1 MTTIFALRS
10 LAVVTAAL
18 IQVGYG
24 VSAPAK
30 DRMAEDRMIVRP
42 AEGLKF
48 EAQPDGT
55 SIAVISGDTATG
67 PSVMFMKYKNGPIPM
82 HSHPSGYHA
91 VVLRGTAKHWAQGV
105 TEANSPPLR
114 PGSYWF
120 QPPELIHT
128 DACVDVSGECII
140 FVQNLGRRGFI
151 PAEPAKK

>member
-1 MTTIFALRS
+1 MKTILALRS
-10 LAVVTAAL
+10 LGA
-18 IQVGYG
+18 
-24 VSAPAK
+24 VSATLVLVGCGASAPSK

-42 AEGLKF
+42 TEDLKF
-48 EAQPDGT
+48 ETQPDGT
-55 SIAVISGDTATG
+55 SIAVISGDPATG
-67 PSVMFMKYKNGPIPM
+67 PSVMFKKYKSGPIPM

-91 VVLRGTAKHWAQGV
+91 VVLQGTAKHWAQGV